1 MQLLIDADILLY
13 RAASSVEREIEFEE
27 DIWVLYTDEN
37 EAIEAF
43 NNSVADLLEQADTYG
58 YLLCF
63 SDAKNFRKDILPTYK
78 GQRTGRKPMGFKA
91 IRERLMDEY
100 AHKLVTKPLLE
111 ADDCIGILATKYPDE
126 YAIWSADKDL
136 KQIPGKHLVDGEW
149 ITVSEQEA
157 DLFFYTQVLTGDT
170 ADNYKGCPG
179 IGAVKAEAIL
189 LGKKHPMQADED
201 IHAQWWLR
209 VRDAYQKAG
218 LTEEDALVQ
227 ARVARILR
235 HSDWDNKKQEV
246 KLWLPTTV

>member
-63 SDAKNFRKDILPTYK
+63 SDSVNFRKDILPTYK

-91 IRERLMDEY
+91 IRDRLMTEY
-100 AHKLVTKPLLE
+100 KHKVVIKPSLE
-111 ADDCIGILATKYPDE
+111 ADDCIGILATQSPE
-126 YAIWSADKDL
+126 TYAIWSADKDL

-149 ITVSEQEA
+149 IQVSEEEA
-157 DLFFYTQVLTGDT
+157 DLFFYKQMLTGDT

-179 IGAVKAEAIL
+179 IGPVKAEAIL
-189 LGKKHPMQADED
+189 LAKKHPEQSYED
-201 IHAQWWLR
+201 IRSQWWLR
-209 VRDAYQKAG
+209 VRDAFVKAG

-235 HSDWDNKKQEV
+235 YSDWDNKKQEV
-246 KLWLPTTV
+246 KLWHPITA